1 MERQSPSPASR
12 LQRHH
17 KRCTQAR
24 RRMVILLALLACALC
39 GLVVT
44 LIIVHVV
51 RPAAPQPSPP
61 AARATDKTDE
71 KYSFVDSHYQGIRSK
86 LVSRTSTKEKVSLEY
101 PLTGNNTIDTTIA
114 SAIDQ
119 LDHEFRQSVAAGR
132 TFHRPMTEAISY
144 QITHN
149 TNAALSVV
157 VQANQDTHGAH
168 PASFTRFWTF
178 NKQTGTAITLRD
190 LVGGNTV
197 HLRTVIDAAQRSVAA
212 TIAERQQPAV
222 DPGEMVTEDALTNFV
237 ITNDNTLAWPFSQ
250 AALVPSSYGTMTISL
265 PFTSILAALQTTQ
278 ARQIATI
285 PALPKPQ
292 PKPIA
297 TPAPASPAPSAS
309 CAQACIALTF
319 DDGPGPYTN
328 ELLDTLD
335 QYGAKGTF
343 FMIGSKV
350 AARADV
356 ARRIHTSGHQLGNH
370 SWSHPVLPQYSAEA
384 IGSELDRTNSAITQA
399 TGTTPTIMRPPY
411 GAVNSVVLEQLRQR
425 GMASILWSVDTRDWA
440 DRNSTIVCNRAVAGA
455 RPGAIIL
462 MHDIHPTS
470 VNAVPCILSTLKQ
483 QGYRFVTVQALL
495 GKTTPGVNYP

>member
-1 MERQSPSPASR
+1 
-12 LQRHH
+12 
-17 KRCTQAR
+17 
-24 RRMVILLALLACALC
+24 MVVLLALLACALC
-39 GLVVT
+39 GLVIT
-44 LIIVHVV
+44 LIIVHIT
-51 RPAAPQPSPP
+51 RPTAQQTTSP
-61 AARATDKTDE
+61 ATRTTDKTDE

-86 LVSRTSTKEKVSLEY
+86 LVSRTSAKEKVSLEY

-178 NKQTGTAITLRD
+178 NKQTGAAITLRD
-190 LVGGNTV
+190 LVGGNTA
-197 HLRTVIDAAQRSVAA
+197 HLRTIIDAAQRSVAA

-222 DPGEMVTEDALTNFV
+222 DLGEMVTEDALTNFI

-297 TPAPASPAPSAS
+297 TPVPAAPTPSGS

-328 ELLDTLD
+328 EP
-335 QYGAKGTF
+335 A
-343 FMIGSKV
+343 
-350 AARADV
+350 
-356 ARRIHTSGHQLGNH
+356 
-370 SWSHPVLPQYSAEA
+370 
-384 IGSELDRTNSAITQA
+384 
-399 TGTTPTIMRPPY
+399 
-411 GAVNSVVLEQLRQR
+411 
-425 GMASILWSVDTRDWA
+425 
-440 DRNSTIVCNRAVAGA
+440 
-455 RPGAIIL
+455 
-462 MHDIHPTS
+462 
-470 VNAVPCILSTLKQ
+470 
-483 QGYRFVTVQALL
+483 
-495 GKTTPGVNYP
+495 